1 MTTNPKWD
9 TDRRGGHLV
18 QDHAGDWHVQWYTVE
33 KADGPTAGYV
43 VVQKDGPMEDDDH
56 IKNDLKSSKKKAKA
70 RVKQRKKKREVASAA
85 AEVRRNE
92 LRSVSKGLDDM
103 SKQPEPILVVAKALV
118 VDGRPTQYLE
128 KKHFMVKMQEM
139 AERQFPTERPAIAFA
154 KFIQTTDDGK
164 LMFQAHKMAKGQDW
178 QGDDEVRPMPTTS
191 TGYDA
196 MMEKAQKLMAE
207 NPGKYT
213 LPGAFKTVY
222 AAHPELV
229 AMDKA
234 AHVAKVTKVM
244 GY

>member
-70 RVKQRKKKREVASAA
+70 RVKQRKKERKVAETAA
-85 AEVRRNE
+85 QARRDKM
-92 LRSVSKGLDDM
+92 RSVSKGLDEM
-103 SKQPEPILVVAKALV
+103 SKHPEPILLVAKALV
-118 VDGRPTQYLE
+118 DGHETKYLE
-128 KKHFMVKMQEM
+128 KKHFMLKMQEM
-139 AERQFPTERPAIAFA
+139 AESRFPTERPAIAFA

-164 LMFQAHKMAKGQDW
+164 LMFQAHKLAKGQDW

-196 MMEKAQKLMAE
+196 MMEKAHTLMAE

-222 AAHPELV
+222 AKHPELA

-234 AHVAKVTKVM
+234 AHVAKVTKAM
-244 GY
+244 GH